1 MASVKSEHDKWFI
14 IGPLLNHMHVI
25 ILLRLCEKKWSN
37 IYRMYRA
44 NVEMSK
50 TKLETIESVSDWKI
64 SAESE

>member
-1 MASVKSEHDKWFI
+1 
-14 IGPLLNHMHVI
+14 
-25 ILLRLCEKKWSN
+25 
-37 IYRMYRA
+37 MYRA